1 MVPAA
6 EYAKL
11 LIKKLKRLIS
21 ENLPPE
27 DPYSCVG
34 APLKPRRP
42 NLRAGAAAER
52 PAE

>member
-1 MVPAA
+1 MVPAE

-21 ENLPPE
+21 GNLPPE
-27 DPYSCVG
+27 DPYSYVG

-42 NLRAGAAAER
+42 TLSAGAAAEP